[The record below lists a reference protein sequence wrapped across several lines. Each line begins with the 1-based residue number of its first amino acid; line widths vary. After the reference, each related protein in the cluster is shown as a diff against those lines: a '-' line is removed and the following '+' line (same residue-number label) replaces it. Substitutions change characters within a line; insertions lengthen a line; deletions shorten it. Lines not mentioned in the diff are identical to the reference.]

1 LPPHEAAQHQ
11 VRGNLQNGMI
21 THTGKL
27 TAPRDTQ
34 LVQGV
39 VSRLNLFWGASPE
52 QIAGVVTHCW
62 TFPARPG
69 DVLVTRGKRLP
80 GVFAIAYG
88 SAKLALREPEHEER
102 VVGVVTTGQMFGEAT
117 ALLGRP
123 ARYDVLALTESK
135 LVVIPSASIF
145 ALIDRE
151 PRFARNVVQVL
162 AERNIELLE
171 ELEAATMRRGAQRL
185 ASYLHALA
193 QTGVDASA
201 SCTVRLPVSKSVVA
215 ARLGFTKETLSR
227 LFRQFTADGLIVVS
241 RRDIEILD
249 AERLTEVAG

>member
-1 LPPHEAAQHQ
+1 
-11 VRGNLQNGMI
+11 VRSNLQNGMI
-21 THTGKL
+21 THMGKL

-39 VSRLNLFWGASPE
+39 VSRLKLFWGASPE
-52 QIAGVVTHCW
+52 QIAGVVTHCR
-62 TFPARPG
+62 TLLARPG
-69 DVLVTRGKRLP
+69 HVLVKRGERLP

-102 VVGVVTTGQMFGEAT
+102 VVGVVTAGQIFGAAT
-117 ALLGRP
+117 ALLDRP

-135 LVVIPSASIF
+135 LIVIPSASIF

-151 PRFARNVVQVL
+151 PRFARNVVKVL

-185 ASYLHALA
+185 ASYLHSLA
-193 QTGVDASA
+193 QTRADASA
-201 SCTVRLPVSKSVVA
+201 SRTVHLPVSKSVVA
-215 ARLGFTKETLSR
+215 ARLGLKKETLSR

-241 RRDIEILD
+241 RRDIKILD